1 MNAYELLKFK
11 DLESDDIQTIDIL
24 VKSRTRSGI
33 TSLIQ
38 ELNKELQSE
47 STTLKKL
54 EAVDRILK
62 QLTYYATACD
72 CLDSEENRKAYKKAG
87 MPNVESIA
95 DENRSRLFDHHLLIP
110 NDDSK
115 LTNAYQILKMRNGTI
130 TIEFDDKSKKG
141 NKDKKDDKDGVND
154 KNEIKDEYVRSKTLN
169 LVKLNLDISPLNTM
183 EEIEK
188 MIIQLLRYM
197 WAYSKIDTRE
207 KRLAYT
213 CKLYARKGKEATKGI
228 VPMEK
233 EGSGLSRI
241 TDITNLGKNREDY
254 KFITVCQT
262 NNILYYKG
270 VTPDDSIIAGE
281 YIVTKHKADGR
292 EASYLV
298 YSNIDIDR
306 LNSDDKYASQVTALL
321 TDERLALGTRFF
333 GGYLGDIVNGK
344 HEVSLE
350 KVGICNKFAERNR
363 QSQKAPKDKEETA
376 PINKAAQSAPDPD
389 DDFDI

>member
-54 EAVDRILK
+54 EAVDKILA
-62 QLTYYATACD
+62 QLTYYVTACD
-72 CLDSEENRKAYKKAG
+72 CLESEEKRKAYKEAG
-87 MPNVESIA
+87 MPDVESMA
-95 DENRSRLFDHHLLIP
+95 DENKRRLFDTHLLIP
-110 NDDSK
+110 NNDSK
-115 LTNAYQILKMRNGTI
+115 LTNAYQMLKMRNGTI
-130 TIEFDDKSKKG
+130 SIEFD
-141 NKDKKDDKDGVND
+141 D

-169 LVKLNLDISPLNTM
+169 LVKLNLDISPLNSM

-213 CKLYARKGKEATKGI
+213 YKLYARKGKEATKSI
-228 VPMEK
+228 EPMKK
-233 EGSGLSRI
+233 EGSGLSRV
-241 TDITNLGKNREDY
+241 TDITNLGKNREGY

-363 QSQKAPKDKEETA
+363 QSKKAPKDKEETE
-376 PINKAAQSAPDPD
+376 PINKADQSDPDTD